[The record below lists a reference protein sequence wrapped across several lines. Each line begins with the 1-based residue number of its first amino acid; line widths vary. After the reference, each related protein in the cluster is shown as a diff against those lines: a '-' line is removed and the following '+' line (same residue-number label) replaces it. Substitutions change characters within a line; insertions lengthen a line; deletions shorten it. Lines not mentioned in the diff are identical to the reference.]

1 MRVIT
6 GELAGEGIYGEFLL
20 AAKVSAVHVEV
31 QDTYHV
37 PDEYEPL
44 RAWRHDR
51 RIVETAGGRA
61 WCQLVRDTVD
71 RGVRVARVRVVSVPQ
86 SEYTRWL
93 LDACAPNAAAG
104 EQIRWLPRHLIDPRE
119 VPADDYWLFD
129 EHTVAFNTV
138 DNGGDAAGLAVTTDP
153 AIAAVCTRAWD
164 RLWDKGID
172 HADYQAEHAPQ

>member
-1 MRVIT
+1 MRVVT
-6 GELAGEGIYGEFLL
+6 GELAGEGIYGEFFR
-20 AAKVSAVHVEV
+20 AAQYSAVHVEV
-31 QDTYHV
+31 QDDYQV

-44 RAWRHDR
+44 QAWRQDR

-71 RGVRVARVRVVSVPQ
+71 RGVLVARVRVVSVPH

-104 EQIRWLPRHLIDPRE
+104 EQIRWLPRHRIGSGV

-129 EHTVAFNTV
+129 GRTVAFNTV
-138 DNGGDAAGLAVTTDP
+138 DGTGDAVGLAVTTDP
-153 AIAAVCTRAWD
+153 AIATVCAQAWD
-164 RLWDKGID
+164 ILWDSGID
-172 HADYQAEHAPQ
+172 HAKYQAEHAPR